1 MSNEFFLP
9 FKDTTRK
16 RTSLYAVH
24 TNNEIYIE
32 KTRVLYRGR
41 KKQGAREKV
50 IQRETKSYD
59 ETERVRWK

>member
-41 KKQGAREKV
+41 KKQV
-50 IQRETKSYD
+50 IQRETKL
-59 ETERVRWK
+59 